1 MTQQRRRQIII
12 NKLLQKRIVFA
23 AAWAPSLC
31 LAGASLL
38 IGVFCVRL
46 YQEALDA
53 RIFLPSV
60 VYMFMVSVGFMVVAT
75 AYMMFAAL
83 KLSHRIAGPIFNFK
97 RTLRRVQDGEIHA
110 RVLLRE
116 QDYLMEIQDDI
127 NSFLD
132 WLQKHPPADYTV
144 VPPREVLA
152 AGDSESETSAN
163 AEADADSSAEA
174 DAQDTE
180 PEKATADS

>member
-1 MTQQRRRQIII
+1 MNQQRRRQIIV

-31 LAGASLL
+31 LAGAALL
-38 IGVFCVRL
+38 IGVFCIRL
-46 YQEALDA
+46 YQEALEA

-97 RTLRRVQDGEIHA
+97 RTLGRVQEGEIHA

-116 QDYLMEIQDDI
+116 HDYLVEIQNDI

-132 WLQKHPPADYTV
+132 WLQEHPPTNYTV
-144 VPPREVLA
+144 VPPPEVLVD
-152 AGDSESETSAN
+152 GSDETETSSN
-163 AEADADSSAEA
+163 AETVADTIAEA